1 MTRFTKDWKRV
12 SGETQRLSKSSKSVT
27 SPIIIYPLTLGLKML
42 TGQTCMAEQ
51 VVYCTNMCT
60 YFKNGDPRI
69 LIVT

>member
-42 TGQTCMAEQ
+42 TGQTCMAE
-51 VVYCTNMCT
+51 
-60 YFKNGDPRI
+60 
-69 LIVT
+69 